1 MPVSKF
7 PSVDELELLLSR
19 ARSEGASAIVLQR
32 IECLLFYRKCGLSVS
47 AVCRQYSIAR
57 GTFYRVVRALDIADW
72 RTLLPASRCPKSLPQ
87 THLPEPVSELVR
99 SYRHTFPT
107 IGKEAIRLRL
117 EREHNVHVS
126 ASAIGRLIAR
136 ENLFFADSLLHERKR
151 SVSAV
156 TNGTEAKPNL
166 LSLGRRYVLQILGIT
181 TSIIVIALSLMLGMR
196 QDLRSRTSEMPPL
209 HTAAM
214 ELNVPS
220 ESSLQGIP
228 TESYLKQ
235 GNPPVSVFTAKQP

>member
-19 ARSEGASAIVLQR
+19 ARSEGASAIVLKR
-32 IECLLFYRKCGLSVS
+32 IECLLFYRRCGESVS
-47 AVCRQYSIAR
+47 AVCRHFSIAR

-72 RTLLPASRCPKSLPQ
+72 KTLCPASRCPKSLPQ
-87 THLPEPVSELVR
+87 THLPEPVSELIR
-99 SYRHTFPT
+99 AYRHTHPT

-136 ENLFFADSLLHERKR
+136 ENLYFADSLFHERKR
-151 SVSAV
+151 SAVAV
-156 TNGTEAKPNL
+156 TNKAEEKPNAL
-166 LSLGRRYVLQILGIT
+166 ELSKRYVLQIFGIA
-181 TSIIVIALSLMLGMR
+181 TSVIVIALSLMLGVQ
-196 QDLRSRTSEMPPL
+196 QDTRNRIGEMSPL

-214 ELNVPS
+214 ELRAPS
-220 ESSLQGIP
+220 ESLLPASR
-228 TESYLKQ
+228 LKQ
-235 GNPPVSVFTAKQP
+235 ANAPASAFTLKQP